1 MTRYLLGMIAG
12 VLLTEYRWRRRTCP
26 DCAERE
32 RQVQDA
38 AHVLRLGFST
48 SGVDQTWTYVPESDD
63 DGIQPPDPWPSSMA
77 SFTVRC
83 TCMPNLGYVGIAT
96 CPVHNAQV
104 SYTGGVGQ

>member
-1 MTRYLLGMIAG
+1 MTRLALAFALG
-12 VLLTEYRWRRRTCP
+12 VLLVEYRWRRRIHR
-26 DCAERE
+26 A
-32 RQVQDA
+32 
-38 AHVLRLGFST
+38 LRVPFVEGGDEVTATVST
-48 SGVDQTWTYVPESDD
+48 PSGTYTIRGRLIEDD

-77 SFTVRC
+77 SSTVRC